1 MMKKFLIIIC
11 VLTIVS
17 ARAQF
22 VVEKQDGNPVTVE
35 GNLHFVKDATGENWS
50 VGETY
55 DPAMDL
61 SQIKGIE
68 AQSDTKD
75 PFAGKTCWVYGVKA
89 PDFPGR
95 ENIATYPIW
104 WNKPFPEGE
113 WMRYDYEALGLDTD
127 RHQLT
132 WADTCGWFDCN
143 KTYEYDDAP
152 DNNMCWA
159 AASSN
164 LVHWWLVNNRR
175 YIERY
180 DSLYGKHYDFER
192 PSEEFH
198 APVNKDYVGSKSE
211 VFKFF
216 ISMFQNKAGW
226 TSSGVNWF
234 VNGNSANISA
244 PFRDPST
251 ATTFTG
257 FFPKVFSKQDL
268 VGEDSRNMEKEN
280 FNQLMKKAFTERK
293 GIGIAVYDIAG
304 TGTGLHSLTV
314 WGAEFDENG
323 YVSYIY
329 YCDNNM
335 PDQDANGASIER
347 MAVTYLKNTSSTAGE
362 LVAHFMQLPKPQGGK
377 RYTYLVSA
385 LCLIDLRQDVWK
397 KAFGDLDDE

>member
-1 MMKKFLIIIC
+1 MKKFLLIIC
-11 VLTIVS
+11 LMTIVS

-22 VVEKQDGNPVTVE
+22 VVEKQNGEKITIE
-35 GNLHFVKDATGENWS
+35 GDLRFAKDASGENWS
-50 VGETY
+50 IGDSY
-55 DPAMDL
+55 DPELDL
-61 SQIKGIE
+61 NAIGNIQAKSE
-68 AQSDTKD
+68 VDTD
-75 PFAGKTCWVYGVKA
+75 FANKICWVYGVKA
-89 PDFPGR
+89 PGFPGK
-95 ENIATYPIW
+95 ENITTYPIW
-104 WNKPFPEGE
+104 WYEPFPEGE
-113 WMRYDYEALGLDTD
+113 WMRYDYEALGFDTD

-132 WADTCGWFDCN
+132 WADTCGWYDCN

-152 DNNMCWA
+152 DYNMCWA
-159 AASSN
+159 ASASN
-164 LVHWWLVNNRR
+164 LVHWWLVHNRR

-180 DSLYGKHYDFER
+180 DSLYGSHYDFER

-198 APVNKDYVGSKSE
+198 APIDKDYVGSKSA

-216 ISMFQNKAGW
+216 ISMFQDRGGW
-226 TSSGVNWF
+226 TGSGVNWF
-234 VNGNSANISA
+234 VNGNSTNISA

-268 VGEDSRNMEKEN
+268 VSEDSRNMEKEN

-293 GIGIAVYDIAG
+293 GIDISVYDIAG

-314 WGAEFDENG
+314 WGAEFDEEG
-323 YVSYIY
+323 YMSYIY

-335 PDQDANGASIER
+335 PDQDANGAAIER
-347 MAVTYLKNTSSTAGE
+347 MAVTYLESSSSSSGR

-385 LCLIDLRQDVWK
+385 LSLIDLRQDVWK